1 MQQIGKKI
9 SLTLASLAI
18 GMLTA
23 GVAQAD
29 TAKAVSVSQSQLT
42 AADKDANNFLHSNM
56 NYAQTRYYPNKQINT
71 GNVKSLRPAFTFQT
85 EVLEYLKKILRLL

>member
-18 GMLTA
+18 GVLTS

-29 TAKAVSVSQSQLT
+29 TGKSVAVSQSQLT

-56 NYAQTRYYPNKQINT
+56 NYAQTRYSPQQANQHRQRQKPASCFHFPN
-71 GNVKSLRPAFTFQT
+71 
-85 EVLEYLKKILRLL
+85 